1 MTLLVSFAL
10 LYSVCVLTIT
20 YNTVASIA
28 SAPPS
33 AANVCMLQISFHP
46 GFVAK
51 GDFVIGGIFPLH
63 YNQEMPDINN
73 TYRPPPVK
81 CNG

>member
-1 MTLLVSFAL
+1 MSSFVSFAL

-20 YNTVASIA
+20 IASVA

-33 AANVCMLQISFHP
+33 AANVCTLHKSFPP
-46 GFVAK
+46 GFVAQ

-63 YNQEMPDINN
+63 YNQEMPDINSS
-73 TYRPPPVK
+73 YRPPPVK